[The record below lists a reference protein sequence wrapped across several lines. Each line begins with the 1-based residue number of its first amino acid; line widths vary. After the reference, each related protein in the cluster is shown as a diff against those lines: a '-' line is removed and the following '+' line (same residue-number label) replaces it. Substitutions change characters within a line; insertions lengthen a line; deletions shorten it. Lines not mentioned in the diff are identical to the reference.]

1 MRPVAARAAK
11 KNGKKRRAWN
21 DLRMT
26 ATEHVEQDCPSVDE
40 VQKGWNDLSLRVK
53 QLEAERAALDLE
65 NKSLRFLVER
75 VIEHRQKSHAELIL
89 LLTGLV
95 TKLPINDVGL
105 VVSRLVEHNRHLSEV
120 CAALAKGKAD
130 SDLPTPMVLKALEE
144 TKRDL
149 AAALKP
155 VIEELIH
162 LDTPLE
168 TEMLRSLIADPQL
181 IYSPAVIRANR
192 CFVKGQV
199 PRERAVKEFGE
210 EALVFFNDMTTDAK
224 LNPRPKPEEIVLA
237 FKPDFETLFQQNP
250 TLAASKRNELMALY
264 QRVQRSKAPT
274 EEARQQR
281 NAFQRMS
288 FILEMMHYYEHQST
302 EPPDVVFAQR
312 LPALVEQ
319 LVISGPNDALEEK
332 PIAQVEVLLA
342 FIINP
347 DHRLMVVNNMGKPGG
362 SARTL
367 RYLLRLRAEH
377 VPDHDEVVHDFLK
390 HLIPS
395 APQRPPPP
403 QSLTPILR
411 LLKPDRQKAVV
422 RHILSL
428 ERIKRD
434 DADALGRAVAK
445 ELGLTGIEAEVRA
458 QAAVSPEVERQIAWR
473 TIRELITQRADPSAI
488 AAAFRQRLHAKYD
501 SDEIKQSWL
510 TLIDADPMSLIR
522 TFCQL
527 PYLPDGRTDPIAR
540 TIMETYITRLTHE
553 KYTATYIKVVNS
565 LRNMYRAKPD
575 SPTLVNFLA
584 LVRWVD
590 PVSADRLS
598 QDIGMA
604 AAA

>member
-1 MRPVAARAAK
+1 MAS
-11 KNGKKRRAWN
+11 
-21 DLRMT
+21 
-26 ATEHVEQDCPSVDE
+26 TEHVEQEVPSVDE

-130 SDLPTPMVLKALEE
+130 SDLPTPMVLKALED

-155 VIEELIH
+155 VIEEMIQ

-168 TEMLRSLIADPQL
+168 SEMLRSLIADPEL

-210 EALVFFNDMTTDAK
+210 DALVFFNDMTTDAK

-237 FKPDFETLFQQNP
+237 FKPDFEALFQQYPNV
-250 TLAASKRNELMALY
+250 AGSKRNELMAFY
-264 QRVQRSKAPT
+264 QRVQRSKALT
-274 EEARQQR
+274 EEARAQR
-281 NAFQRMS
+281 SAFQRLS

-302 EPPDVVFAQR
+302 EAPDVVFAQR

-332 PIAQVEVLLA
+332 PIVQVEALLA

-367 RYLLRLRAEH
+367 RYILRLRAEQ
-377 VPDHDEVVHDFLK
+377 VPDKDEVETDFIK
-390 HLIPS
+390 HLVPS
-395 APQRPPPP
+395 APQKPPLP

-411 LLKPDRQKAVV
+411 LLPPELQKEVV

-428 ERIKRD
+428 ERIRRD
-434 DADALGRAVAK
+434 DAEALGRAVAK

-458 QAAVSPEVERQIAWR
+458 QAAMSPEVERQVAWR

-488 AAAFRQRLHAKYD
+488 AAAFRQRLHSKYD

-553 KYTATYIKVVNS
+553 KYAATYNKVVNS
-565 LRNMYRAKPD
+565 LKNMYRAKPD

-604 AAA
+604 GAV